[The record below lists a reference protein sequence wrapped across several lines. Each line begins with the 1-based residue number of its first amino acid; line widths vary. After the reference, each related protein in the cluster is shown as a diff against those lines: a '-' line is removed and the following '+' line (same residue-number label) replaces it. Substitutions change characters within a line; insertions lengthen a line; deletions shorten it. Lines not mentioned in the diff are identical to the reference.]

1 MARKYARTK
10 LSINDDPD
18 FEGLSTEAQWLYLR
32 VMMTD
37 PSLSACGVMDWRPK
51 RMLRKSRTIT
61 LKKLLDAAAEL
72 EHARFALFDLDTEEA
87 LIRTFVRHDEPLK
100 NPKMAGAVVNA
111 YQSIASPELR
121 AAVVTEIA
129 REFAEHPDYSSWEH
143 KDTAEDLAR
152 IRARPGLGEVEYIS
166 AYDDFADDD
175 PADIAD
181 RIGYLTG
188 IENGDP
194 TPIENGYP
202 DSVSKGDVHRGADR
216 QSKSV
221 DYLPAPTPTTI
232 TSQHSGG
239 YVTGE
244 RHQSGGTESPP
255 LGCPQHPNGTTAP
268 CGACG
273 EIRRARERFE
283 VSAARLQAEQHA
295 AEKREAAE
303 LKARAVE
310 ACDICDDEGYHRRH
324 VCTHDPAIENAGGGK
339 LRAAYEAER
348 AKAVTDA

>member
-18 FEGLSTEAQWLYLR
+18 FEALSTEAQWLYLR
-32 VMMTD
+32 AMVTD

-121 AAVVTEIA
+121 AAVVTEIT
-129 REFAEHPDYSSWEH
+129 REYAEHPDYSSWEH

-152 IRARPGLGEVEYIS
+152 IRARPGLEAVDYVA
-166 AYDDFADDD
+166 AYDDFAVAD
-175 PADIAD
+175 PEEITD
-181 RIGYLTG
+181 RIGYPTAIG
-188 IENGDP
+188 NGDP
-194 TPIENGYP
+194 NAVENGYP
-202 DSVSKGDVHRGADR
+202 TAVPDGVVDPDEDH
-216 QSKSV
+216 QSDSV
-221 DYLPAPTPTTI
+221 DYLPAPTPTTL

-244 RHQSGGTESPP
+244 RHQRDPNGPPP
-255 LGCPQHPNGTTAP
+255 LGCPQHPNGTTEP

-273 EIRRARERFE
+273 ETRRSRQRFE
-283 VSAARLQAEQHA
+283 ESAARLQAEQQA
-295 AEKREAAE
+295 AEKRDATE
-303 LKARAVE
+303 LRARAVA
-310 ACDICDDEGYHRRH
+310 ACDICDAEGYHGRH
-324 VCTHDPAIENAGGGK
+324 VCTHDPEIETTGGGK

-348 AKAVTDA
+348 AKVVSDA